1 MKITN
6 DILTELSHIRSAID
20 DAYDVLNT
28 TLYEKTKA
36 VKVSYKEVNPSERV
50 TENFSYIVQK
60 VINISENSEVVGEE

>member
-6 DILTELSHIRSAID
+6 DILTALSHIRNAID
-20 DAYDVLNT
+20 AAYDALNV
-28 TLYEKTKA
+28 TLYEKGKA

-60 VINISENSEVVGEE
+60 LNNISENSEVVGEE

>member
-36 VKVSYKEVNPSERV
+36 VKVSYKEVNPYERV

-60 VINISENSEVVGEE
+60 LNNISENSEVVGEE

>member
-6 DILTELSHIRSAID
+6 DILTELSLIRNAID

-50 TENFSYIVQK
+50 TENFSYIVEK
-60 VINISENSEVVGEE
+60 LKNIQDNSEVVGEE

>member
-36 VKVSYKEVNPSERV
+36 VKVSYNEINPSEKV
-50 TENFSYIVQK
+50 SENFEYIVQK
-60 VINISENSEVVGEE
+60 LNDISENSEVIGEE

>member
-1 MKITN
+1 MKISN
-6 DILTELSHIRSAID
+6 EANVKIKNIKAAID

-60 VINISENSEVVGEE
+60 LNNISENSEVVGEE